1 MQYEIE
7 IRSLATIE
15 TLEAYDWYEQQR
27 EGLGLKFLNELEKFY
42 SILLH
47 NPNTHSYY
55 QRPVR
60 QGKKTGFLLRLFMK
74 YLKQELL
81 YTVFLWV
88 SKTPSKKELH
98 KNFFR

>member
-27 EGLGLKFLNELEKFY
+27 KGLGLEFLNELEKFY

-60 QGKKTGFLLRLFMK
+60 QGKINRFPYG
-74 YLKQELL
+74 YL
-81 YTVFLWV
+81 
-88 SKTPSKKELH
+88 
-98 KNFFR
+98 

>member
-15 TLEAYDWYEQQR
+15 TLEAYDWCEQQQ

-42 SILLH
+42 SILLQ

-60 QGKKTGFLLRLFMK
+60 QGKINRFP
-74 YLKQELL
+74 
-81 YTVFLWV
+81 YTVIYEVF
-88 SKTPSKKELH
+88 KTRIVIYSVFMGKQNPIKK
-98 KNFFR
+98 RIT

>member
-27 EGLGLKFLNELEKFY
+27 EGLGLEFLNELEKFY

-60 QGKKTGFLLRLFMK
+60 QGKINRFP
-74 YLKQELL
+74 
-81 YTVFLWV
+81 YTVIYEVF
-88 SKTPSKKELH
+88 KTRIVIYSVFMGKQNPIKK
-98 KNFFR
+98 RIT

>member
-27 EGLGLKFLNELEKFY
+27 EGLGLEFLNELEKFY

-60 QGKKTGFLLRLFMK
+60 QGKINRFP
-74 YLKQELL
+74 
-81 YTVFLWV
+81 YTVIYEVF
-88 SKTPSKKELH
+88 KTRIVIYSVFMGKQDPIKK
-98 KNFFR
+98 RIT

>member
-15 TLEAYDWYEQQR
+15 TLETYDWYEQQR
-27 EGLGLKFLNELEKFY
+27 EGLGLEFLNELEKFY

-60 QGKKTGFLLRLFMK
+60 QGKINRFP
-74 YLKQELL
+74 
-81 YTVFLWV
+81 YTVIYEVF
-88 SKTPSKKELH
+88 KTRIVIYSVFMGKQNPIKK
-98 KNFFR
+98 RIT

>member
-7 IRSLATIE
+7 IRSLATVE
-15 TLEAYDWYEQQR
+15 TLEAYDWYEQQS
-27 EGLGLKFLNELEKFY
+27 EGLGLEFLNELERFY

-60 QGKKTGFLLRLFMK
+60 QGKINRFPFTVIYEVFKTRIVIYSVFMS
-74 YLKQELL
+74 KQD
-81 YTVFLWV
+81 
-88 SKTPSKKELH
+88 PIKK
-98 KNFFR
+98 RIT